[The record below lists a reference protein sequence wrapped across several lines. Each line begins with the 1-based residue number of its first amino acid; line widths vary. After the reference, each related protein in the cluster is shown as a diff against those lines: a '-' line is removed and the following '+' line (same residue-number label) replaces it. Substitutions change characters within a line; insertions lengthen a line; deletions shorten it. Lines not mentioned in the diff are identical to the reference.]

1 MRRALRLRK
10 APSPPLQPDESATSF
25 QPLQSIDNYSC
36 YYDQRTI
43 DNDWHV
49 AKPLGADVKRKSK
62 TPNEIF
68 GRAVT
73 ELRMTKN
80 LSQASLADFLDY
92 STYYFG
98 KIERGKANV
107 SCDVMAAVSAYFNMS
122 IGQLW
127 LYAEKLSKTQGNK
140 K

>member
-1 MRRALRLRK
+1 
-10 APSPPLQPDESATSF
+10 
-25 QPLQSIDNYSC
+25 
-36 YYDQRTI
+36 
-43 DNDWHV
+43 V

-80 LSQASLADFLDY
+80 LSQASLADSLGY

-98 KIERGKANV
+98 RIERGKANV
-107 SCDVMAAVSAYFNMS
+107 SCDVMAAVSAYFHMS

-127 LYAEKLSKTQGNK
+127 LYAEKLSQNQSNK

>member
-1 MRRALRLRK
+1 
-10 APSPPLQPDESATSF
+10 
-25 QPLQSIDNYSC
+25 
-36 YYDQRTI
+36 
-43 DNDWHV
+43 V

-80 LSQASLADFLDY
+80 LSQASLADSLGY

-98 KIERGKANV
+98 RIERGKANV

-127 LYAEKLSKTQGNK
+127 LYAEKLSQNQSNK